1 MQNVEFVKT
10 EKRYGGESF
19 RAIVYVA
26 DQQDGWSIIHDIF
39 EADKVETLVQH
50 LDRRDVKDIKVSGRI
65 VINPFKTDKALS
77 KQIKRAME
85 LK

>member
-1 MQNVEFVKT
+1 MVNVEFVKI

-19 RAIVYVA
+19 RAIAYHA
-26 DQQDGWSIIHDIF
+26 SQLDGWSVIHDLF
-39 EADKVETLVQH
+39 EADKVEILLQH